1 MKNILIAVDDTKGTK
16 AALSTFTNFCM
27 CLTDAKVILVYV
39 EKLEGR
45 SLMDEMLGEPELSTL
60 REAMKESD
68 VKIAMDRKAENIFT
82 FYRTALEKAGKT
94 GIRTVLRSGHPA
106 EEILA
111 AAREEKADMIIVGS
125 RASRSTNLFMGSV
138 SREVAE
144 HSPVPVLLVKN
155 QEQS

>member
-16 AALSTFTNFCM
+16 AAVSTFTDFCT
-27 CLTDAKVILVYV
+27 CFTDAQVILVYV
-39 EKLEGR
+39 EKFEGR

-60 REAMKESD
+60 REAINKSD
-68 VKIAMDRKAENIFT
+68 LKAVMDRKAEGIFA

-111 AAREEKADMIIVGS
+111 AARDEKADIIIVGS
-125 RASRSTNLFMGSV
+125 RAARSTHRFMGSV
-138 SREVAE
+138 SREVADNAE
-144 HSPVPVLLVKN
+144 VPVLLVKN
-155 QEQS
+155 QEQP

>member
-16 AALSTFTNFCM
+16 AALSTFTEFCT
-27 CLTDAKVILVYV
+27 CFTEAQVILVYV

-68 VKIAMDRKAENIFT
+68 LKIAMDRKAEKIFD
-82 FYRTALEKAGKT
+82 FYRSALEKAGKPMV
-94 GIRTVLRSGHPA
+94 RTVLRSGHPA

-111 AAREEKADMIIVGS
+111 TAAEEKADIIVVGS
-125 RASRSTNLFMGSV
+125 RAARSSHRFMGSV

-144 HSPVPVLLVKN
+144 YAMVPVLLVKN
-155 QEQS
+155 QEQP

>member
-1 MKNILIAVDDTKGTK
+1 MKTILIAVDDTKGTK
-16 AALSTFTNFCM
+16 AALSTFTEFCT
-27 CLTDAKVILVYV
+27 CYTDAQVVLVYV

-45 SLMDEMLGEPELSTL
+45 SLIDEMLGEPELSTL
-60 REAMKESD
+60 REAINNTDLKA
-68 VKIAMDRKAENIFT
+68 VMDRKAERIFS
-82 FYRTALEKAGKT
+82 FYRTALEKTGKT

-111 AAREEKADMIIVGS
+111 AARAEKADIIIVGS
-125 RASRSTNLFMGSV
+125 RATRSTNRFMGSV

-144 HSPVPVLLVKN
+144 HAEVPVLLVKN

>member
-1 MKNILIAVDDTKGTK
+1 MKNILIAIDDTKGTK
-16 AALSTFTNFCM
+16 AALSTFTDFCM
-27 CLTDAKVILVYV
+27 CLTDSQVVLVYV

-45 SLMDEMLGEPELSTL
+45 SLMDEMLGEPELATL
-60 REAMKESD
+60 REAIGKTD
-68 VKIAMDRKAENIFT
+68 LKAAMDRKAEKIFA

-94 GIRTVLRSGHPA
+94 SVRTVLRSGHPA

-111 AAREEKADMIIVGS
+111 AAREENVDIIVVGS

-144 HSPVPVLLVKN
+144 RSPVPVLLVKN
-155 QEQS
+155 PEQS